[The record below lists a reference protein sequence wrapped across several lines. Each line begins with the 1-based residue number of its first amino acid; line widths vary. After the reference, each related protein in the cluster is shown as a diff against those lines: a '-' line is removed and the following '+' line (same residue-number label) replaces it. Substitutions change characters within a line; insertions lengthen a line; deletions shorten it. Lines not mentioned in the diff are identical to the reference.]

1 MSKYKI
7 IAPVKKTCDGY
18 GLHFVDGIA
27 GTDDDTRAEYLKN
40 RGYEVELSEAAV
52 EDAKKA
58 EKEATK
64 AAKAAKKAA
73 EASSEPTT
81 SPDI

>member
-27 GTDDDTRAEYLKN
+27 GTDDDTRAEYLKT
-40 RGYEVELSEAAV
+40 RGYEVELSEAAL
-52 EDAKKA
+52 EDTK
-58 EKEATK
+58 K

>member
-27 GTDDDTRAEYLKN
+27 GTDDDTRAEYLKT
-40 RGYEVELSEAAV
+40 RGYEVVLSEVAV

-58 EKEATK
+58 EKE

>member
-27 GTDDDTRAEYLKN
+27 GTDDDTRAEYLKT

-52 EDAKKA
+52 EDTK
-58 EKEATK
+58 K